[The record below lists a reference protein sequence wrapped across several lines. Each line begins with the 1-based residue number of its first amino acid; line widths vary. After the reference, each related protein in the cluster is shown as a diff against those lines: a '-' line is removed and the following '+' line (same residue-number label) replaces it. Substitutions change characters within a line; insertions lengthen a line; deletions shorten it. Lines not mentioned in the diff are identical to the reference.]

1 MKKYKIASILMLF
14 HGELMELGGTV
25 LAMPLVLWGSDA
37 MDIGGFFSLIV
48 PYLQDNLTL
57 MLIMGA
63 VFGTGADADGLFW
76 GSGDV

>member
-37 MDIGGFFSLIV
+37 MDIGGFFLPHRSLFA
-48 PYLQDNLTL
+48 
-57 MLIMGA
+57 G
-63 VFGTGADADGLFW
+63 
-76 GSGDV
+76 